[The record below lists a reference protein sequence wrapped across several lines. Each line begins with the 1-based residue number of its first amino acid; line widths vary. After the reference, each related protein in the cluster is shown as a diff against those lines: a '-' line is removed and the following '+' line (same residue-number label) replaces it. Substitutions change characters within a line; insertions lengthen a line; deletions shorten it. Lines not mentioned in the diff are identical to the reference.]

1 MKVHIGPYRDPFIVF
16 TFLDNIGFPRKAN
29 KKLKSVWSRL
39 IGERKIEVKID
50 NYDVW
55 SADRTLALVILPML
69 KRFRE
74 DMNGVPCDFVTG
86 ESDEEFQQG
95 EIAWELTVDKMIFSF
110 QSIVNDDDILDFDLK
125 TPEGKAAYFGHEAK
139 VQEGLELFGKYFR
152 NLWV

>member
-1 MKVHIGPYRDPFIVF
+1 MKVNIGPYRDPFIVF
-16 TFLDNIGFPRKAN
+16 TFLDKIGFPRKAN

-55 SADRTLALVILPML
+55 SADHTMALVILPIL
-69 KRFRE
+69 KMFRE
-74 DMNGVPCDFVTG
+74 DMYGVPGDFIAG

-95 EIAWELTVDKMIFSF
+95 KTAWELTVDKMIFSF
-110 QSIVNDDDILDFDLK
+110 QSIVNDNILDFDLT
-125 TPEGKAAYFGHEAK
+125 TPEGKAAYFDHEAK